1 MSGIKKALL
10 VVTLLVIGGGV
21 SYAAAPSFN
30 DNFANAPSFNDNF
43 ANYLTSTT
51 PDQYGRV
58 ETVFNLCIDR
68 NISLMDNI
76 KNLFYPS
83 QLSPTS

>member
-30 DNFANAPSFNDNF
+30 NNF
-43 ANYLTSTT
+43 ANYLTDST

-58 ETVFNLCIDR
+58 ETVFSLCIDR
-68 NISLMDNI
+68 NISLMANVR
-76 KNLFYPS
+76 NLFYPS
-83 QLSPTS
+83 QIAAIS

>member
-10 VVTLLVIGGGV
+10 VLVLLIIGGGV
-21 SYAAAPSFN
+21 SYAA
-30 DNFANAPSFNDNF
+30 APSFNDNF